1 MRTARFL
8 PALIF
13 LGLTTFFAISAT
25 HSDFLSDKESRE
37 ANLQQDEKGEAE
49 ATGAGEA
56 AAQDYELT
64 RDPATGQIPVE
75 RLVKVKEV
83 RDAIINAKR
92 LNPLA
97 PVDGI
102 TWQERGPNNVGGR
115 SRVAWF
121 DLNDAS
127 NGYKKVWAAGVGGGL
142 WYTNDIT
149 AATPTWVKVND
160 FFDNIAIS
168 CFAQDPSNPQVMYF
182 GTGEGW
188 FNIDA
193 IAGLGIWKSTNGG
206 ASWNR
211 LTSTSSFAYVQD
223 IVVNSSGHLFAAV
236 RPRITGDASGIQRST
251 DGGNTWTQVLGSPVL
266 GSSSRGSDLE
276 IASNGDMYASIG
288 HSSIGRLY
296 RSANSTYGTNTG
308 NTATWDDITPDPS
321 TNSYPASTAST
332 LYQRIEVAVAPSN
345 PNIVI
350 ALFQGVGSSDVSHIK
365 TFNPSVPA
373 WYDKPVPTI
382 IDQGANSKFTRSQ
395 AWYDLIAAIDPNNAN
410 RIWIGG
416 VDGLRSDNQASTW
429 DQKTTW
435 SLFGASGYGTGQN
448 VHADH
453 HEYEYAPGSSSRM
466 IMATDGG
473 IDYSSNAD
481 FGNVGEFPTFE
492 RKNNGYNVTQ
502 FYSVAN
508 HPTDANYF
516 IGGTQDNGTY
526 RFNVAGMNN
535 ATRVVGGDGGFCH
548 IDQNEPNI
556 QIASTTSN
564 NYYVS
569 TNGGASYTSRSKNSN
584 GSFINP
590 TDYDDYS
597 NILYC
602 GNTSGTYFRYISP
615 ATDGATAT
623 VTVSGMNGSVT
634 HVAVSPSVVNRVY
647 FGTSNGVVVRVNDAH
662 TGTSKTGQ
670 VIFNQGIGGSVSC
683 VAVDPAN
690 EDHLLVT
697 FSNYGVNSVWETLN
711 GGTSWTSVEGNLPDM
726 PVRWAI
732 FDPRFSDW
740 AILATEMG
748 VWSTNNLD
756 GSNTKWDPTNS
767 GLANVRV
774 DMLQYS
780 PQTRVLSAATHGRGI
795 FTSVV
800 PTRAGV
806 EINFPYSKAL
816 LNEATAGTVDCRKY
830 TDYTIPMQITSA
842 PTGSAL
848 VAISVQAGGTAYL
861 GADYD
866 FTTNGSFA
874 DPSNLLVFDNGS
886 AASKNITLRIYDD
899 AELDPGE
906 SFTITYTLSGS
917 TNAVKGAGPQT
928 VAVQIGDNDS
938 DPVPPGSTVATI
950 GTNDLSYFQ
959 PFRSNYT
966 DSKTQMLYTATEMRN
981 AGLSAGNI
989 TRIGFDV
996 VSKGSLG
1003 QYESIVIKMGNTA
1016 LQNLNN
1022 AGLQSGLQTVFTTTF
1037 YIVSS
1042 GINDFTL
1049 QTPFNWD
1056 GTSNVIVEFCFD
1068 NDVTN
1073 PSGGG
1078 GTDNVK
1084 TTLTGTSNDANPQI
1098 MAIWK
1103 RENNTSCDG
1112 LNTTGS
1118 VFNGAGASPT
1128 QYYRPVIRMA
1138 GVSATGV
1145 SIATTQNTES
1155 NVYIGPF
1162 SDTYVYNS
1170 TGNQIL
1176 ARIKNLS
1183 SFNYGCTNVKIDRA
1197 GTSAKAFLNSNIP
1210 DYVADKTIT
1219 LAPANSNPNGELEV
1233 TLYYTAGEIAG
1244 WQTVTGRNIG
1254 VVQMVKTK
1262 NAISGYTQGSVQ
1274 PSVVEVNILP
1284 TSGFYGSD
1292 RTLKG
1297 TFRTGAGGFGIGT
1310 FYSTTVFNFIGNGN
1324 WSNPANWQ
1332 SGVVPPNTVSSGF
1345 TININPV
1352 DGGEAV
1358 LDIPLNVLPG
1368 AVINIANGKKLRVN

>member
-1 MRTARFL
+1 MFCSLSALKSAFSEKQQSEA
-8 PALIF
+8 PAIEED
-13 LGLTTFFAISAT
+13 G
-25 HSDFLSDKESRE
+25 E
-37 ANLQQDEKGEAE
+37 EAE

-56 AAQDYELT
+56 AAQQFDLT

-75 RLVKVKEV
+75 RLVKVKEL
-83 RDAIINAKR
+83 RDGIIKARR

-102 TWQERGPNNVGGR
+102 TWLERGPNNVGGR

-121 DLNDAS
+121 DLNDAA

-149 AATPTWVKVND
+149 VPSPVWVKIND
-160 FFDNIAIS
+160 FFDNIAVS

-188 FNIDA
+188 FNFDA

-206 ASWNR
+206 TTWTKLASTDR
-211 LTSTSSFAYVQD
+211 FVYVQD
-223 IVVNSSGHLFAAV
+223 IVVNSSGHVYAAV
-236 RPRITGDASGIQRST
+236 RPRITGDASGIQRSV
-251 DGGNTWTQVLGSPVL
+251 DGGVNWTQVLGSPVQ
-266 GSSSRGSDLE
+266 GNSSRGADLE
-276 IASNGDMYASIG
+276 IASNGDMYATIG
-288 HSSIGRLY
+288 HGSDGRIF
-296 RSANSTYGTNTG
+296 RSANNTFGSNTG
-308 NTATWDDITPDPS
+308 NTGSWDDITPDPS
-321 TNSYPASTAST
+321 LNSFPASTAAA
-332 LYQRIEVAVAPSN
+332 LYERIEVAVAPSN

-350 ALFQGVGSSDVSHIK
+350 ALFEGTGSNDVSYIK
-365 TFNPSVPA
+365 TFNPSVSA
-373 WYDKPVPTI
+373 WFDKPVPTI
-382 IDQGANSKFTRSQ
+382 IDQGSNSKFTRGQ

-435 SLFGASGYGTGQN
+435 SLFGASAYGNAQN

-453 HEYEYAPGSSSRM
+453 HEYKYAPGSSSRM
-466 IMATDGG
+466 LMATDGG
-473 IDYSSNAD
+473 MDYSENAD
-481 FGNVGEFPTFE
+481 FGGIGEFPSFE

-516 IGGTQDNGTY
+516 IGGTQDNGTH

-535 ATRVVGGDGGFCH
+535 TTRVVGGDGGFCH

-556 QIASTTSN
+556 QIASTTRN
-564 NYYVS
+564 NYNVS
-569 TNGGASYTSRSKNSN
+569 TNGGNSFSSRPKNNN
-584 GSFINP
+584 GGFINP

-602 GNTSGTYFRYISP
+602 GNTTGTYLRYISP
-615 ATDGATAT
+615 ATDGATT
-623 VTVSGMNGSVT
+623 SVSVTGMTGSVT
-634 HVAVSPSVVNRVY
+634 HVMVSPSVANRVY
-647 FGTSNGVVVRVNDAH
+647 FGTSNGLVVRVNDAH
-662 TGTSKTGQ
+662 TGTSRTGQ
-670 VIFNQGIGGSVSC
+670 VIFSQGVAGSVSC

-697 FSNYGVNSVWETLN
+697 FSNYGVNSIWESQN
-711 GGTSWTSVEGNLPDM
+711 GGTSWTSVEGNFPDM

-756 GSNTKWDPTNS
+756 GANTQWNPTNS
-767 GLANVRV
+767 GLANTRV

-780 PQTRVLSAATHGRGI
+780 PQTRVLSAATHGRGL
-795 FTSVV
+795 FTAVI

-816 LNEATAGTVDCRKY
+816 LNEATASTADCRKY
-830 TDYTIPMQITSA
+830 TDYTIPLQITSA

-848 VAISVQAGGTAYL
+848 VSVAVQAGGTAYQ

-866 FTTNGSFA
+866 FTTNGNFA
-874 DPSNLLVFDNGS
+874 DPSNLVVFENGS
-886 AASKNITLRIYDD
+886 AATKNITLRIYDD
-899 AELDPGE
+899 AELDAGE
-906 SFTITYTLSGS
+906 TFTITYTLSGS

-928 VAVQIGDNDS
+928 VSVQIGDNDS

-959 PFRSNYT
+959 PFRSNFT
-966 DSKTQMLYTATEMRN
+966 DAKTQMLYTAAEMRN
-981 AGLSAGNI
+981 AGLAAGNI
-989 TRIGFDV
+989 TRIGFEV

-1003 QYESIVIKMGNTA
+1003 QYESITIKMGNTV

-1022 AGLQSGLQTVFTTTF
+1022 AGLQDGLQTVYTTTF
-1037 YIVSS
+1037 FIASS

-1049 QTPFNWD
+1049 QTPFSWD
-1056 GTSNVIVEFCFD
+1056 GNSNVIVEFCFD
-1068 NDVTN
+1068 NEVTN

-1118 VFNGAGASPT
+1118 LFNGAGSSPT

-1138 GVSATGV
+1138 GASASGIA
-1145 SIATTQNTES
+1145 IATAQNNES
-1155 NVYIGPF
+1155 NVYIGPV

-1170 TGNQIL
+1170 NGNQIL
-1176 ARIKNLS
+1176 ARIKNLT

-1197 GTSAKAFLNSNIP
+1197 GQSAKPFMNNSVADYIADKAIILTPSNSN
-1210 DYVADKTIT
+1210 
-1219 LAPANSNPNGELEV
+1219 ANGQLEV
-1233 TLYYTAGEIAG
+1233 TLYYTNGEING
-1244 WQTVTGRNIG
+1244 WQTVTGRNLG

-1262 NAISGYTQGSVQ
+1262 NAVSGYTQGAVQ
-1274 PSVVEVNILP
+1274 PSVVEVNISP
-1284 TSGFYGSD
+1284 ASGFYGSD

-1297 TFRTGAGGFGIGT
+1297 TFRTGTGGFGIGT

-1352 DGGEAV
+1352 EGGEAV
-1358 LDIPLNVLPG
+1358 LDIPLNILPG